1 MELYYP
7 NSAYILPEN
16 DSSWRSHESC
26 SQVTVEYAV
35 LNDAQ
40 PVPGAPASDLGE
52 TSAGIDRNDD
62 RFKDLPRDATIKEQ
76 LWCERCKVGLEAWC
90 EDWCLFSEL
99 FGCLGLKY
107 EN

>member
-1 MELYYP
+1 
-7 NSAYILPEN
+7 
-16 DSSWRSHESC
+16 
-26 SQVTVEYAV
+26 VEYAV

-76 LWCERCKVGLEAWC
+76 L
-90 EDWCLFSEL
+90 
-99 FGCLGLKY
+99 
-107 EN
+107 